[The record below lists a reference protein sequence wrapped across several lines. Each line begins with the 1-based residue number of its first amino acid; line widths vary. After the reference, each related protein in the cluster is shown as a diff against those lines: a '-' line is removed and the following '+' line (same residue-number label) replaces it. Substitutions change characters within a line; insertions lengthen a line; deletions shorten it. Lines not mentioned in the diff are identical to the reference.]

1 MSKKTFSERLN
12 EIVKAAKANSKDG
25 SVKTSFSRKFYDD
38 VACAVLNDP
47 DYEFEEVRVRN
58 GKPTV
63 LTIKPSKAF
72 REKIIAPILSTMNV
86 DNDDVKRFV
95 DDYQFSQAQ
104 AATIYDISSAINWE
118 YMNTGKILR
127 LPSKPD
133 FVGSINVR
141 NIDESVYE
149 NKKTGVKTKRKAHKA
164 LLKRST
170 TPSWCKEKM

>member
-63 LTIKPSKAF
+63 LTSNPSKAF

-127 LPSKPD
+127 IPAKED
-133 FVGSINVR
+133 FVGSIYLKEVGETTFKNP
-141 NIDESVYE
+141 
-149 NKKTGVKTKRKAHKA
+149 KTGKVTKSKKHRA
-164 LLKRST
+164 LGKRSS
-170 TPSWCKEKM
+170 TPAWCKEK